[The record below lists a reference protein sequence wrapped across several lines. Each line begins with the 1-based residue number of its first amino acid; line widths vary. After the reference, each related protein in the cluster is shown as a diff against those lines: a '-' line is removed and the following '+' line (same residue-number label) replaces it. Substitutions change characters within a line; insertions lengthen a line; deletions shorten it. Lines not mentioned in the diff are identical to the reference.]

1 MGKRLLVLVVL
12 LAVFIALGLVV
23 GTFDGARQPVACT
36 LEAKLCPDGSSV
48 GRHGPAC
55 EFDSCP
61 AVSEGN
67 NIRVVQPV
75 VGETVGRPLIV
86 AGQARVFESVF
97 SYRLLDGA
105 GRQLAAGFDHARASD
120 VGQYGAFSVAIE
132 YVLPTTATGTV
143 EVFTHS
149 AADSSVVDLVSIP
162 VTFSGKEFTAVKV
175 FFDNPNAK
183 YRNPETGL
191 VDNECDGVFPVA
203 RTAPKTPAVARAALE
218 QLFSGPTEIER
229 RLGYTTA
236 INPGVRIRSLKIVD
250 GVATVDLSS
259 ELTAAVGGSC
269 RVSMIARQIELTLKQ
284 FETIKSVKLLVD
296 GAPDALQP

>member
-1 MGKRLLVLVVL
+1 MGKRLLILVVL
-12 LAVFIALGLVV
+12 LAIFIVLGLIV
-23 GTFDGARQPVACT
+23 GTFDGARQPAACT

-48 GRHGPAC
+48 GRSGPKC
-55 EFDSCP
+55 EFDPCP
-61 AVSEGN
+61 NVSAGN
-67 NIRVVQPV
+67 NIRVYQPV
-75 VGETVGRPLIV
+75 SGETVGQPLVV
-86 AGQARVFESVF
+86 AGQARVFENAF

-120 VGQYGAFSVAIE
+120 VGQYGAFSITIE
-132 YVLPTTATGTV
+132 YVLPQTATGTV

-149 AADSSVVDLVSIP
+149 AVDGSVVDLVSIP
-162 VTFSGKEFTAVKV
+162 VTFSEKEFTAVKV
-175 FFDNPNAK
+175 FFDNPSAK
-183 YRNPETGL
+183 YSNPETGL

-203 RTAPKTPAVARAALE
+203 RTAPKTTAVARAALE
-218 QLFSGPTEIER
+218 QLLFGPTEIER
-229 RLGYTTA
+229 RLGYATA

-269 RVSMIARQIELTLKQ
+269 RVTIIARQIELTLKQ
-284 FETIKSVKLLVD
+284 FETIKSVNLLVD